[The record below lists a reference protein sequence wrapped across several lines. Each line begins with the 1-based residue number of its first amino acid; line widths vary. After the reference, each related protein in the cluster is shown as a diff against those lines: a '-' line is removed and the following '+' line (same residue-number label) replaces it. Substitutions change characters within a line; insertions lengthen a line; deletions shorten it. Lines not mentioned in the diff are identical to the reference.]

1 MLAIFKGSAECV
13 DILLAH
19 QPELNDLDVLGIPC
33 CPLTMA
39 AQVGKTRIV
48 RALLKAGAVADVVS
62 LSDGST
68 ALLTA
73 CENAEFDVVQS
84 LIEAAADVNHQ
95 KYGGMTPLGLSISK
109 YCRLGCI
116 EALIKAGAS
125 LAGEAIDDSELCQG
139 GLWHMV
145 GPKASLP
152 PLLAAILFGMEHCV
166 PLLSSYGAP
175 RAAQRQMLG
184 SPETTSVPILSPLGG
199 LSSQFLQMTMM
210 FTSSSS
216 EQRTVTLT
224 AEALCGAAEGSEHV
238 HPSVPKGSGRL
249 LSWLEESRD
258 WTPLHHIEA
267 LSKERALALL
277 RDGAKLH
284 AGSPSPLERA
294 RAIGDTLSLYER
306 VEVHGLTRAALN
318 GLVGVVVGFDEEKGR
333 CVLRLEESQSEI
345 ARATGVDWS
354 TADEKREARHV
365 SIKPANLKGEQ
376 VASLLLEAAVWSP
389 RSHHTF
395 PAEARA
401 RAAELM
407 RIGYL
412 FAHGSDRGRTTE
424 LVDVWRGHVVPFA
437 VERE

>member
-1 MLAIFKGSAECV
+1 
-13 DILLAH
+13 
-19 QPELNDLDVLGIPC
+19 
-33 CPLTMA
+33 
-39 AQVGKTRIV
+39 
-48 RALLKAGAVADVVS
+48 
-62 LSDGST
+62 
-68 ALLTA
+68 
-73 CENAEFDVVQS
+73 
-84 LIEAAADVNHQ
+84 
-95 KYGGMTPLGLSISK
+95 
-109 YCRLGCI
+109 
-116 EALIKAGAS
+116 
-125 LAGEAIDDSELCQG
+125 
-139 GLWHMV
+139 MV

-318 GLVGVVVGFDEEKGR
+318 GLVGVV
-333 CVLRLEESQSEI
+333 ESQSEI

-376 VASLLLEAAVWSP
+376 ARLPPRGLVASLLLEAAVWSP